1 MNIQH
6 KQIQP
11 SFGPPV
17 KGDLLISEPF
27 LTDLHFRRTVV
38 LLGEHNE
45 EGSVGFILNRL
56 LNIRSNEVVPG
67 LLDID
72 FPLFYGGPVEPNT
85 LHFIHTVGELID
97 GAQPIR
103 NGIYW
108 GGNIE
113 LINDLL
119 ARGTVQPNE
128 FRFFVGYSGWAEG
141 QLEEEME
148 QRAWWIGK
156 APTSLIFDDDLEH
169 MWANVVKGLDED
181 YAYMANS
188 PEDPQW
194 N

>member
-6 KQIQP
+6 KLIQP

-45 EGSVGFILNRL
+45 EGTVGFILNRL

>member
-1 MNIQH
+1 MSIQH
-6 KQIQP
+6 KLIQP
-11 SFGPPV
+11 SFGPPG

-27 LTDLHFRRTVV
+27 LNDIHFRRTVV

-45 EGSVGFILNRL
+45 EGSVGFVLNRL
-56 LNIRSNEVVPG
+56 LQMRSDEVVPG

-85 LHFIHTVGELID
+85 LHFIHTAGEIIE
-97 GAQPIR
+97 GAQPIK
-103 NGIYW
+103 NGIFW

-113 LINDLL
+113 LINDFL
-119 ARGTVQPNE
+119 ARGIVQPNE
-128 FRFFVGYSGWAEG
+128 FRFFVGYSGWSPG
-141 QLEEEME
+141 QLESEIE
-148 QRAWWIGK
+148 QRAWWIGH
-156 APTSLIFDDDLEH
+156 APTPMIFDDDLEH